1 MTSPGDVERAPE
13 PAGAGQFSTEGGRH
27 HPGDGDS
34 QLPSPPD
41 LTGAGN
47 PRLSNRMPQTDIA
60 TVALARDG
68 DSEAF
73 RTLVE
78 RHSRAVYRLAHR
90 MTGNPS
96 DAEDVVQETF
106 LKAYKQLG
114 RFESRAN
121 FSTWLHR
128 IAVNCSIDLIRSR
141 PHREAGH
148 DSADLEAMGGPEG
161 DKAGGDESRQHTPE
175 RLMLS
180 TEVQERINAAMSG
193 LSQRERAAFVL
204 RHFEGNS
211 IEDISRSL
219 GLKTN
224 ATKHSI
230 FRAVRKMRAA
240 LEPFV
245 ATEESQG

>member
-1 MTSPGDVERAPE
+1 MSSDPR
-13 PAGAGQFSTEGGRH
+13 
-27 HPGDGDS
+27 
-34 QLPSPPD
+34 D

-47 PRLSNRMPQTDIA
+47 PRLTNRMPQTDAA

-68 DSEAF
+68 NSEAF
-73 RTLVE
+73 RALVE

-106 LKAYKQLG
+106 LKAYRQLG

-141 PHREAGH
+141 PHREAAH
-148 DSADLEAMGGPEG
+148 DAADLEEIGTLGTQDTAQ
-161 DKAGGDESRQHTPE
+161 RTPE

-180 TEVQERINAAMSG
+180 TEVQDRITEAMSM

-204 RHFEGNS
+204 RHFEGHS

-219 GLKTN
+219 GMKSN

-245 ATEESQG
+245 AAE

>member
-1 MTSPGDVERAPE
+1 
-13 PAGAGQFSTEGGRH
+13 
-27 HPGDGDS
+27 
-34 QLPSPPD
+34 
-41 LTGAGN
+41 
-47 PRLSNRMPQTDIA
+47 MPHTDAA
-60 TVALARDG
+60 TVAMARGG

-73 RTLVE
+73 RALVE

-114 RFESRAN
+114 RFESRSN

-141 PHREAGH
+141 PHRETGH
-148 DSADLEAMGGPEG
+148 DTADLEYIGGAEKTRH
-161 DKAGGDESRQHTPE
+161 DTAQKTPE

-180 TEVQERINAAMSG
+180 TEVQDRINSAMSS
-193 LSQRERAAFVL
+193 LSHRERAAFVL
-204 RHFEGNS
+204 RHFEGHS
-211 IEDISRSL
+211 IDDISRSL

-245 ATEESQG
+245 AAE